1 MVEVESDNVALM
13 IPKKRD
19 IRLLLDNI
27 RSVHNTGSIFRTA
40 ETLGISKI
48 YCVGTTP
55 VPVDRFGR
63 KRKDFAKV
71 ALGVEEMVGWELL
84 DGNGEAVRLIKKLKK
99 DGFTVVALEQ
109 ADGSVDYKKV
119 RVKNKTLVIVGN
131 EVSGVSKGLL
141 KLADKIAEIPIQG
154 KKESLNAAVAAGIF
168 LYRVLDG

>member
-1 MVEVESDNVALM
+1 M
-13 IPKKRD
+13 
-19 IRLLLDNI
+19 
-27 RSVHNTGSIFRTA
+27 
-40 ETLGISKI
+40 
-48 YCVGTTP
+48 
-55 VPVDRFGR
+55 PVDRFGR

>member
-1 MVEVESDNVALM
+1 M

-55 VPVDRFGR
+55 VPTDRFGR

-71 ALGVEEMVGWELL
+71 ALGAENMVGWEYL
-84 DGNGEAVRLIKKLKK
+84 DGNGEATRLIKKLKK
-99 DGFTVVALEQ
+99 DGFEVIVLEQ
-109 ADGSVDYKKV
+109 ANGSVDYKKV
-119 RVKNKTLVIVGN
+119 RAEGKTLVIVGN
-131 EVSGVSKGLL
+131 EVDGVSKSLL

-154 KKESLNAAVAAGIF
+154 EKESLNAAVAAGIF
-168 LYRVLDG
+168 LYRILDD